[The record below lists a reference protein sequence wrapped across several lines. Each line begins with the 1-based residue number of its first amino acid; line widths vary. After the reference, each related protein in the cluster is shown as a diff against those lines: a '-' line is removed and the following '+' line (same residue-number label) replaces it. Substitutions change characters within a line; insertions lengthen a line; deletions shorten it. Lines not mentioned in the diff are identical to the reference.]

1 MAVANHTESDE
12 ERIAQAREKVCQRPD
27 DPEALRH
34 LAGILYLAGR
44 IEEAV
49 PQLEKAVE
57 LAHGAVDYGLALADV
72 YFDALRPKDAAKLY
86 EGLLSEVEGPRRGR
100 VQMNLELARS
110 EVSFFDAIYEPFSKL
125 DDTNPEKGLLEGSL
139 ALLQGRLSDAM
150 RSYEKALASPATV
163 RTAQENIAFLWSAG
177 KEMPVEG
184 RLVSHL
190 LDARKGGEPSP
201 RFLLYLADAY
211 TASRLHEKARDVL
224 IAALKA
230 NPKYLPAYDQAGTFL
245 RQLNILGEG
254 MGDAFRKAVNGI
266 IDGLPQRIGVFAKR
280 RFVGSKAA
288 HNQAAATRAAKE
300 LLASSDESDRL
311 NGLLEAVE
319 VLTPSEVLSL
329 IADKPPV
336 KDPVVSL
343 VLTRLRLRTAGLDRA
358 IETILDTLKTYPLKA
373 EVAYAASYFLGLRRR
388 YVTAQRMV
396 EAAEN
401 GEGVTPELL
410 LEAGLVFVEAGEYDE
425 ALKLAE
431 DKEGPEA
438 MVVKARARMRSGREE
453 EAVAELEH
461 AWEETGSDIVKREL
475 AAAYFRVGRDED
487 AIDLLSK

>member
-1 MAVANHTESDE
+1 MATNHTESDE
-12 ERIAQAREKVCQRPD
+12 ERIAQAREKVRRCPD

-34 LAGILYLAGR
+34 LAGVLYLANR

-49 PQLEKAVE
+49 PQLERAVE
-57 LAHGAVDYGLALADV
+57 LAQGAVDYELALADV

-86 EGLLSEVEGPRRGR
+86 EGLLSKVEGPRRGR

-110 EVSFFDAIYEPFSKL
+110 EVSFFDAINEPLGKL
-125 DDTNPEKGLLEGSL
+125 EETNPDRNILEGSL

-150 RSYEKALASPATV
+150 EFYEKALLFPATV
-163 RTAQENIAFLWSAG
+163 RAAQENIAFLWSTG
-177 KEMPVEG
+177 KEMPTEG
-184 RLVSHL
+184 RMVSHL
-190 LDARKGGEPSP
+190 LDARKGGEPSA

-211 TASRLHEKARDVL
+211 TASRLHEKAREVL

-266 IDGLPQRIGVFAKR
+266 VDGLPQQTAAFARR

-288 HNQAAATRAAKE
+288 HSQAAATRMAKE
-300 LLASSDESDRL
+300 LLASSDEGDRL
-311 NGLLEAVE
+311 SGLLEAVE
-319 VLTPSEVLSL
+319 ILTPSEVVSL
-329 IADKPPV
+329 IADKA
-336 KDPVVSL
+336 PVVDYVALL

-358 IETILDTLKTYPLKA
+358 IETVLDALKMYPMKA

-388 YVTAQRMV
+388 YVTARRMI
-396 EAAEN
+396 EAGEK

-410 LEAGLVFVEAGEYDE
+410 LEAGLVFVEAGEYDS
-425 ALKLAE
+425 AMKLAE

-438 MVVKARARMRSGREE
+438 AVVRARARIRSGCEE
-453 EAVAELEH
+453 EALAELEH
-461 AWEETGSDIVKREL
+461 SWEETGSDIVKREL
-475 AAAYFRVGRDED
+475 AATYFRIGRDED
-487 AIDLLSK
+487 AIELLSK